1 MTGTAGIPFDA
12 INAAALANWPSLVAG
27 WLPAGRRRG
36 DEWVVGG
43 LDNAPGRSLSINL
56 RTGRWAD
63 FADGPRGGDPIS
75 LYAALH
81 ARDDRVRAARELG
94 ALLGVGDGA
103 AAAVRGAPDEEDWR
117 PAVPPPG
124 APMPDLDGWDHV
136 YAYRDAAGRVMR
148 YVVRRDA
155 TAHARK
161 RIMPLTWGTV
171 RAEGGERTGWHPRHA
186 AVPRSLYGLERV
198 MRARTVLVCEGEKAA
213 DAAQC
218 LFPRMACVTWTA
230 GSGHVSRAD
239 WSVLAGRHVILWPD
253 HDAPGAK
260 AVAEIAAILGG
271 IAATVR
277 LVDVGDL
284 EPGDDAADLRVPDA
298 RAWLCER
305 VGPVLCGTSV
315 KRAGTRGG
323 PAVARRVA
331 GLEPIA
337 VRGGEIDLVASAG
350 ERALVAANAPVYQR
364 GTRLARPGRREVAA
378 ADGRLTQAACLM
390 DIGVP
395 ALTDLLCQVVEWR
408 RFDRRSQGW
417 KAIDPPAAAAQVIL
431 SRAGTWPFAVLA
443 GVITTPTLRPDGSVL
458 MAPGHDAAT
467 RLYHVDDPTLELSL
481 PEPTRAAAEDGLAR
495 LEGLLA
501 EFPFAAEAD
510 RSVALAAI
518 LTTVVRGM
526 MPVSPLFAFR
536 ANAPGS
542 GKSFLVDLA
551 SVIATGRVC
560 PVTSAG
566 EDVAE
571 MEKRLT
577 GLLLAGYPIM
587 SLDNVNEELGG
598 DLLCQATERPILR
611 LRELGASSSVEIENR
626 AVIFATGNALRVR
639 GDMTRRA
646 LLATLDAGIE
656 QPELR
661 RFARDP
667 VADIM
672 ADRGAYVSAC
682 LTILRAWMGSGAEV
696 DLPPLASFE
705 GWSRTVRA
713 ALVWLGRADPCLSM
727 QAARED
733 DPERGE
739 LREMLGLLAEAAGV
753 GRHCGRTVREIEDLS
768 ALERQDSAGYRDG
781 MRHPE
786 LRDALLRIAG
796 TPAGRVNSR
805 RLGRWFLAR
814 RGRVIDGLRI
824 VECGM
829 AHGGVKRWAVE
840 RV

>member
-1 MTGTAGIPFDA
+1 MIPFDA
-12 INAAALANWPSLVAG
+12 INDAALAQWPVLVAR

-63 FADGPRGGDPIS
+63 FAGGPRGGDPIS

-81 ARDDRVRAARELG
+81 ARDDRVRAARDLG
-94 ALLGVGDGA
+94 RMLGVTGGMEA
-103 AAAVRGAPDEEDWR
+103 AEPVSDPLPDWV
-117 PAVPPPG
+117 PGVPPAG
-124 APMPDLDGWDHV
+124 APMPDLRGWDHV
-136 YAYRDAAGRVMR
+136 YAYRDVSGRVVR
-148 YVVRRDA
+148 YVLRRDA
-155 TAHARK
+155 TAQERK
-161 RIMPLTWGTV
+161 RIMPLTWGML
-171 RAEGGERTGWHPRHA
+171 REGGEARAGWHPRHA
-186 AVPRSLYGLERV
+186 GAPRSLYGLERV
-198 MRARTVLVCEGEKAA
+198 VRARTVLVCEGEKAA

-230 GSGHVSRAD
+230 GTGNVDKAD
-239 WSVLAGRHVILWPD
+239 WGPLAGRHVIIWPD
-253 HDAPGAK
+253 HDAPGEK
-260 AVAEIAAILGG
+260 AAAEIAALLAP

-277 LVDVGDL
+277 VIDVSDM
-284 EPGDDAADLRVPDA
+284 EPGEDAADLCVVEPRN
-298 RAWLCER
+298 WLRER

-315 KRAGTRGG
+315 KRAGGEAGR
-323 PAVARRVA
+323 PMERRVA
-331 GLEPIA
+331 ALEPIA

-350 ERALVAANAPVYQR
+350 ERALMAANAPIYQR
-364 GTRLARPGRREVAA
+364 GTSLARPGRREVAA
-378 ADGRLTQAACLM
+378 ADGRLTQAACLVEV
-390 DIGVP
+390 GVH
-395 ALTDLLCQVVEWR
+395 ALTDLLCQAVEWR
-408 RFDRRSQGW
+408 RFDRRSQAW

-431 SRAGTWPFAVLA
+431 SRAGTWPFPVIA

-458 MAPGHDAAT
+458 MAPGYDPAT
-467 RLYHVDDPTLELSL
+467 RLYHVDDPTLELCL
-481 PEPTRAAAEDGLAR
+481 PEPTREAAMRALAR
-495 LEGLLA
+495 LEALLA
-501 EFPFAAEAD
+501 EFPFVAEAD
-510 RSVALAAI
+510 RSVALAGI
-518 LTTVVRGM
+518 LTAVVRGM

-577 GLLLAGYPIM
+577 GLLLAGYPIL

-598 DLLCQATERPILR
+598 DLLCQATERPIVR
-611 LRELGASSSVEIENR
+611 LRELGTSSSVEIENR

-639 GDMTRRA
+639 GDMTRRT
-646 LLATLDAGIE
+646 LVATLDAGIE

-672 ADRGAYVSAC
+672 ADRGGYVAAC
-682 LTILRAWMGSGAEV
+682 LTILRAWMGSGAAL

-739 LREMLGLLAEAAGV
+739 LREILGLLAQAAGT
-753 GRHCGRTVREIEDLS
+753 GRHCGRTVREIEELS
-768 ALERQDSAGYRDG
+768 ALESTDAAGYRTG
-781 MRHPE
+781 LRHPE
-786 LRDALLRIAG
+786 LRDALVRIAG
-796 TPAGRVNSR
+796 TPAGRINSR
-805 RLGRWFLAR
+805 RLARWFLAR
-814 RGRVIDGLRI
+814 RGRVIEGLRI
-824 VECGM
+824 AECGM
-829 AHGGVKRWAVE
+829 AHGGVKKWAVE
-840 RV
+840 RVVS

>member
-1 MTGTAGIPFDA
+1 MRVPFDA
-12 INAAALANWPSLVAG
+12 INDAALAAFPALVAG

-43 LDNAPGRSLSINL
+43 LDNTPGRSLSINL

-75 LYAALH
+75 LFAALH
-81 ARDDRVRAARELG
+81 AGDDRVRAARELG
-94 ALLGVGDGA
+94 RMLGVTEGEADTGA
-103 AAAVRGAPDEEDWR
+103 DTGVDWR
-117 PAVPPPG
+117 AADWVAGVPPVG
-124 APMPDLDGWDHV
+124 APMPDLRGWDHV
-136 YAYRDAAGRVMR
+136 YAYRDGAGRVVR
-148 YVVRRDA
+148 YVLRRDA
-155 TAHARK
+155 SAQERK
-161 RIMPLTWGTV
+161 RIMPLTWGAL
-171 RAEGGERTGWHPRHA
+171 RGGRTGWHPRHA
-186 AVPRSLYGLERV
+186 AAPRSLYGLERV
-198 MRARTVLVCEGEKAA
+198 SRARTVLVCEGEKAT
-213 DAAQC
+213 DAAQL

-230 GSGHVSRAD
+230 GTGNIDKTD
-239 WSVLAGRHVILWPD
+239 WSTLAGRHVILWPD
-253 HDAPGAK
+253 HDAPGEK
-260 AVAEIAAILGG
+260 AMAGIAAILAT

-277 LVDVGDL
+277 SVDVGDM
-284 EPGDDAADLRVPDA
+284 EPGEDAADLRVAEP
-298 RAWLCER
+298 RAWLRDR

-315 KRAGTRGG
+315 KRAGGAAGRRME
-323 PAVARRVA
+323 RRVA
-331 GLEPIA
+331 ALEPIA

-350 ERALVAANAPVYQR
+350 ERALMAANAPVYQR
-364 GTRLARPGRREVAA
+364 GTSLARPGRREVAA
-378 ADGRLTQAACLM
+378 ADGRLTQAACLVAV
-390 DIGVP
+390 GVP
-395 ALTDLLCQVVEWR
+395 ALTDLLCQAVEWR
-408 RFDRRSQGW
+408 RFDRRSQAW
-417 KAIDPPAAAAQVIL
+417 KAIDPPASAAQVIL
-431 SRAGTWPFAVLA
+431 SRAGSWPFPVIA

-458 MAPGHDAAT
+458 MAPGYDPAT
-467 RLYHVDDPTLELSL
+467 RLYHVDDPTLELCL
-481 PEPTRAAAEDGLAR
+481 PEPTRDAAARALAR
-495 LEGLLA
+495 LEALLA
-501 EFPFAAEAD
+501 EFPFAAETD
-510 RSVALAAI
+510 RSVALAGI
-518 LTTVVRGM
+518 LTAVVRGM

-598 DLLCQATERPILR
+598 DLLCQATERPIVR
-611 LRELGASSSVEIENR
+611 LRELGTSSSVEIENR

-639 GDMTRRA
+639 GDMTRRT
-646 LLATLDAGIE
+646 LVATLDAGIE

-672 ADRGAYVSAC
+672 ADRGGYVSAC
-682 LTILRAWMGSGAEV
+682 LTILRAWMGSGMTM

-705 GWSRTVRA
+705 GWSRTVRG

-739 LREMLGLLAEAAGV
+739 LREILGLLSEAAGT
-753 GRHCGRTVREIEDLS
+753 GRHCGRTVREIEELS
-768 ALERQDSAGYRDG
+768 ALERTDAAGYRTG
-781 MRHPE
+781 LRHPD
-786 LRDALLRIAG
+786 LRDALVRIAG
-796 TPAGRVNSR
+796 TPAGRINSR
-805 RLGRWFLAR
+805 RLARWFLAR
-814 RGRVIDGLRI
+814 RGRVIEGLRI
-824 VECGM
+824 AECGM
-829 AHGGVKRWAVE
+829 AHGGVKKWAIE
-840 RV
+840 RACP